1 MTLSAESFRR
11 VHTAFIDGDLGA
23 LRRELAPLGD
33 FPNTSPDVTIGPP
46 LVYAIYYSPLVFV
59 RDLLDAG
66 ADPTVEDGDG
76 FPPVIAALTCATS
89 APGAPARDD
98 VHELVA
104 LLLERGADP
113 NQHGI
118 NDDTPLHIA
127 TALGDL
133 PLVDLLLRHGANPNE
148 ITRIDEV
155 ETPLELAER
164 AGQAAIAARLR
175 PLTTRVDWERAARN
189 GELQVLRRMLRDGHD
204 IDATDGYGMTA
215 LMRAAHNGHKDVVEW
230 LIARG
235 ADLDHTSKFHLSA
248 LMLAVIAK
256 HEKVARVLVRAGAA
270 RTITG
275 TGAPGFAGKTAA
287 ELAEEAGNP
296 RLAAYIR
303 NHR

>member
-1 MTLSAESFRR
+1 MHA
-11 VHTAFIDGDLGA
+11 AFIEGDLEA
-23 LRRELAPLGD
+23 LRRELVPLGD
-33 FPNTSPDVTIGPP
+33 FPNASPDVTIGPP
-46 LVYAIYYSPLVFV
+46 LVYAIYNSPLTLVHE
-59 RDLLDAG
+59 LLDAD

-76 FPPVIAALTCATS
+76 FPPIIAALTCATS
-89 APGAPARDD
+89 APGAPGRDD
-98 VHELVA
+98 VHELVE

-133 PLVDLLLRHGANPNE
+133 PLVDLLLRHGADPNE

-164 AGQAAIAARLR
+164 TGKVAIADRLR
-175 PLTTRVDWERAARN
+175 PLTTRVDWERATRD
-189 GELQVLRRMLRDGHD
+189 GELRVLRRMLRDGHD
-204 IDATDGYGMTA
+204 IDATDGYGLTA
-215 LMRAAHNGHKDVVEW
+215 LMRAAHNGHSDVVEW
-230 LIARG
+230 LIAEG

-256 HEKVARVLVRAGAA
+256 HQKVARMLVRAGAA